1 MEEMVVVQI
10 GIFPGRLDPYALET
24 GTTVADALK
33 QANLT
38 QGAEQDIKMD
48 GEVVTGSTK
57 IDEDTK
63 VIILSKR
70 IKGAL

>member
-10 GIFPGRLDPYALET
+10 GIFPGRLDPYALAV
-24 GTTVADALK
+24 GTTVSAALA
-33 QANLT
+33 QAGLI

-48 GEVVTGSTK
+48 GEVVTGSSK

-70 IKGAL
+70 IKGAN